1 MDKLSELMRQTLV
14 YTYREILAVRMTE
27 YLHVSPNKELMT
39 QVDEVLKQ
47 IHDILRMNGT
57 YEKV

>member
-14 YTYREILAVRMTE
+14 DAYRKILAARMTE
-27 YLHVSPNKELMT
+27 YLHVTPDKELMT

-47 IHDILRMNGT
+47 IHDILTMNAT
-57 YEKV
+57 SV